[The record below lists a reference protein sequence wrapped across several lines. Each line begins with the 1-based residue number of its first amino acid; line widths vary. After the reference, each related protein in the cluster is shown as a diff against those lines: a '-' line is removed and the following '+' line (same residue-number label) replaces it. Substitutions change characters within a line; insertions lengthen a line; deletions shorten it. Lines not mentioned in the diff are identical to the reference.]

1 MGFIIGFI
9 SFIMGFMFF
18 MGFIMGFMGFILGLM
33 VFRRVL
39 WVWGIPYGFGGF
51 HMDFIGC
58 ACRSRRRANI
68 ARSASF
74 GLPDLAAAK
83 LAAARAQWLAMSSR
97 AWLLV
102 ESKPCKARYLPSLEQ
117 WLR

>member
-1 MGFIIGFI
+1 MGPHGLHELHIGLGDPI
-9 SFIMGFMFF
+9 WVHMG
-18 MGFIMGFMGFILGLM
+18 
-33 VFRRVL
+33 
-39 WVWGIPYGFGGF
+39 
-51 HMDFIGC
+51 FIGC
-58 ACRSRRRANI
+58 AWRSRWRANI
-68 ARSASF
+68 VRPASF
-74 GLPDLAAAK
+74 GLPGLAAAK

>member
-1 MGFIIGFI
+1 MGPHGLHELH
-9 SFIMGFMFF
+9 MGLGDPIWVH
-18 MGFIMGFMGFILGLM
+18 MG
-33 VFRRVL
+33 
-39 WVWGIPYGFGGF
+39 
-51 HMDFIGC
+51 FIGC